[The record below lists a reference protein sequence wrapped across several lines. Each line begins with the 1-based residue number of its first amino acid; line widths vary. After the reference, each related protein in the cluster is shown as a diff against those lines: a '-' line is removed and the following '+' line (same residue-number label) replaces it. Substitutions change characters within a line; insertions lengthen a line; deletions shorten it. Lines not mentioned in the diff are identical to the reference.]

1 MLYKKLAVFSLTFS
15 LTACQ
20 GGVNNG
26 ISSHVAHKD
35 ATQKPVNQQVS
46 NTIAIPVQQSAN
58 RPPVAPLPQQ
68 PKPQQQ
74 SVNRQPAQQAQQ
86 QMANRQPV
94 EARPQPA
101 IPPRQAANPNA
112 GVPLSESSDWQED
125 SLAQV
130 VVTPQSTS
138 YPEDNFPPIPPA
150 QPQTQQGSP
159 YRISKE
165 PARQPQQPLTQPFNK
180 PATEPEPSWLSRY
193 PHLAENYGSYEQTI
207 QRLEEEVKN
216 LQSNLRQLKQEV
228 AKNWGKGTLPFTE
241 NAHQFIKYTDA
252 YQSRSE
258 MDFDS
263 GKVIVET
270 LEQNYPKE
278 RLKDVIV
285 TTLLTPYDAENPEIY
300 TAKRIDYSG
309 PAILSGQ
316 IKDHEGQPVKWQWR
330 AERYADYLVNNQMQ
344 QIHRDGHRIY
354 RVEIPLVENHTQV
367 RGQQYEN
374 LVRQASTKYNV
385 DEALIYAIIETES
398 SFNPYA
404 TSHVP
409 AYGLMQIVPAT
420 AGKDVFTRIK
430 KRNDQP
436 TRDYLFNP
444 ANNIDAGT
452 AYITILNDVY
462 LKDIRHPQSREY
474 AIISGYNG
482 GAGNVLKT
490 FHSDRKQAVNVIN
503 QLSPQQVY
511 NRLKNNHPSAE
522 SRGYIEKVTQAKQK
536 YSNLARLQLD

>member
-1 MLYKKLAVFSLTFS
+1 MPYKKIAVLSLIS
-15 LTACQ
+15 LLTACQ

-26 ISSHVAHKD
+26 
-35 ATQKPVNQQVS
+35 VS
-46 NTIAIPVQQSAN
+46 NHVSHQETNQPPKLPPTH
-58 RPPVAPLPQQ
+58 RPTQPPQQ
-68 PKPQQQ
+68 A
-74 SVNRQPAQQAQQ
+74 VNRQPAQQQQ
-86 QMANRQPV
+86 
-94 EARPQPA
+94 RPQPPPQQQ
-101 IPPRQAANPNA
+101 PPRQTLPQQPPPKQAANPYA
-112 GVPLSESSDWQED
+112 GVPLSDFSDWQED
-125 SLAQV
+125 DLAQV
-130 VVTPQSTS
+130 VVT
-138 YPEDNFPPIPPA
+138 A
-150 QPQTQQGSP
+150 QPEITTNDDFPKYQPPRPQEPSYQPVAAPTAPVKVNTSPSNQPPPQT
-159 YRISKE
+159 
-165 PARQPQQPLTQPFNK
+165 PQQ
-180 PATEPEPSWLSRY
+180 EPSWLSRY

-216 LQSNLRQLKQEV
+216 LQSHLRQLKQEV

-241 NAHQFIKYTDA
+241 NSHQFIKYTDA
-252 YQSRSE
+252 YQNRSE
-258 MDFDS
+258 MDFDA

-278 RLKDVIV
+278 RLKDAIV

-300 TAKRIDYSG
+300 TAKRIEYSG

-316 IKDHEGQPVKWQWR
+316 VQDHEGHPVKWQWR

-344 QIHRDGHRIY
+344 QITRDGHRIY
-354 RVEIPLVENHTQV
+354 RVEIPLVDNHTQV

-374 LVRQASTKYNV
+374 LVRQASRKYNV

-404 TSHVP
+404 TSHIP

-452 AYITILNDVY
+452 AYITILNDIY

-536 YSNLARLQLD
+536 YSNLARLEIN